1 MCQFKAKDFELIDY
15 PVCLGNIS
23 KDFSVSDI
31 KQTGLK
37 LDMCMIFLVN
47 YGSIDVDNILDIHKY
62 LIRKNNIK

>member
-37 LDMCMIFLVN
+37 LHMCMIFW
-47 YGSIDVDNILDIHKY
+47 
-62 LIRKNNIK
+62 LIMEVLMLIIFWIFINT

>member
-31 KQTGLK
+31 KQTGLN
-37 LDMCMIFLVN
+37 LDMCMIFW
-47 YGSIDVDNILDIHKY
+47 
-62 LIRKNNIK
+62 LIMEVLMLIIFWIFINT

>member
-37 LDMCMIFLVN
+37 LDMCMIFWLIMEVL
-47 YGSIDVDNILDIHKY
+47 ILI
-62 LIRKNNIK
+62 IFWIFINT

>member
-37 LDMCMIFLVN
+37 LDMCMIFW
-47 YGSIDVDNILDIHKY
+47 
-62 LIRKNNIK
+62 LIMEVLMLMIFWIFINT

>member
-37 LDMCMIFLVN
+37 LDMCMIFW
-47 YGSIDVDNILDIHKY
+47 
-62 LIRKNNIK
+62 LIMEVLMLIIFWIFINT